1 MPYHNHRPQPQAG
14 QWHSSEY
21 HNTNST
27 YQQPWGPS
35 YQAGPS
41 TQSSFFSTNQSQHQS
56 QPYSPKR
63 SQRPC
68 VIPQITTIFDGPNMS
83 PFARPRV
90 PELEPQTD
98 LSEREL
104 LNFIDGLNEAF
115 MANPALRATGQI
127 GMMVGFVPLATT
139 QIIGNSLEAAA
150 GLAGAGVSAIRTK
163 QYLKKGAPSPQ
174 ISIVLLLGGNLP
186 MTIQSPLEKRMALLG
201 DRVMRLSFDNVASPA
216 EADNWI
222 KKWGT
227 YSAQKAE
234 QKQLKNLKEKEE
246 KQSRKS
252 DKAARKAGRKG
263 RRADDEIADIMDE
276 IDDLQ
281 YQIQGLDMSRG
292 KDEKTERELRRDL
305 RRLERKL
312 AELEEDKEYDIS
324 RKCSR
329 VHRKETRRNEKET
342 KKINRLYWIV
352 ILPVDQ
358 NPPDEE
364 HDLESEEEEE
374 RAVTDKASTV

>member
-1 MPYHNHRPQPQAG
+1 
-14 QWHSSEY
+14 
-21 HNTNST
+21 
-27 YQQPWGPS
+27 
-35 YQAGPS
+35 
-41 TQSSFFSTNQSQHQS
+41 
-56 QPYSPKR
+56 
-63 SQRPC
+63 
-68 VIPQITTIFDGPNMS
+68 MS

-90 PELEPQTD
+90 PELEPQTG

-150 GLAGAGVSAIRTK
+150 GLAGAGVSAVRTK
-163 QYLKKGAPSPQ
+163 QYLKKVNQVTFGPRGFCARVVKTEKMLSLIGVGGSFSSDQYSALVGRHSSDVGSSTGGSGSRIYSPEQ
-174 ISIVLLLGGNLP
+174 TVTQ
-186 MTIQSPLEKRMALLG
+186 MQRPLEKRMALLG

-216 EADNWI
+216 EANNWI

-227 YSAQKAE
+227 YSAQRAE
-234 QKQLKNLKEKEE
+234 QKQLQNLKEKEE

-263 RRADDEIADIMDE
+263 RRADDKIADIMDE

-281 YQIQGLDMSRG
+281 CQIQGLDLSRRKG
-292 KDEKTERELRRDL
+292 EKTERELRRDL

-324 RKCSR
+324 RKSSR

-342 KKINRLYWIV
+342 KKINKLYWVV

-364 HDLESEEEEE
+364 RDLESEEEEE
-374 RAVTDKASTV
+374 QAVTDKASRI

>member
-1 MPYHNHRPQPQAG
+1 
-14 QWHSSEY
+14 
-21 HNTNST
+21 
-27 YQQPWGPS
+27 
-35 YQAGPS
+35 
-41 TQSSFFSTNQSQHQS
+41 
-56 QPYSPKR
+56 
-63 SQRPC
+63 
-68 VIPQITTIFDGPNMS
+68 MS

-90 PELEPQTD
+90 PELEPQTG

-150 GLAGAGVSAIRTK
+150 GLAGAGVSAVRTK
-163 QYLKKGAPSPQ
+163 QVVKTEKMLSLIGVGGSFSSDQYSALVGRHSSDVGSSTGGSGSRIYSPEQ
-174 ISIVLLLGGNLP
+174 TVTQ
-186 MTIQSPLEKRMALLG
+186 MQRPLEKRMALLG

-216 EADNWI
+216 EANNWI

-227 YSAQKAE
+227 YSAQRAE
-234 QKQLKNLKEKEE
+234 QKQLQNLKEKEE

-263 RRADDEIADIMDE
+263 RRADDKIADIMDE

-281 YQIQGLDMSRG
+281 CQIQGLDLSRRKG
-292 KDEKTERELRRDL
+292 EKTERELRRDL

-324 RKCSR
+324 RKSSR

-342 KKINRLYWIV
+342 KKINKLYWVV

-364 HDLESEEEEE
+364 RDLESEEEEE
-374 RAVTDKASTV
+374 QAVTDKASRI